1 MHKLIDQRHLAEARL
16 FAIALTFCG
25 GFTDAFTYIQCDH
38 TLAAAQTGNIVFLS
52 AALANHNLL
61 GVVDR
66 LASLIAF
73 IIGLAV
79 VSVFHAHIAHYWRVF
94 CLMPILVIGIIVGGL
109 PASFP
114 TYISVPAI
122 SFGLAMQNAAFTK
135 IEGLGYSSVFT
146 SGNIKKSVVAWS
158 EYYFHHDQS
167 QRQPALDYT
176 VIVIS
181 FALGAIASAQVQPIL
196 HMKTIW
202 LAVLIIL
209 IINITYY
216 LQKWSI
222 EGKQ

>member
-1 MHKLIDQRHLAEARL
+1 MHNLIDQHPLAEARL
-16 FAIALTFCG
+16 FAVALTFCG
-25 GFTDAFTYIQCDH
+25 GFTDAFTYIQCNH

-79 VSVFHAHIAHYWRVF
+79 VSIFHAHITHYWRVF
-94 CLMPILVIGIIVGGL
+94 CLIPIMIIGVIVGGL

-122 SFGLAMQNAAFTK
+122 SFGLAMQNAAFSK
-135 IEGLGYSSVFT
+135 IAGLGYSNVFT

-158 EYYFHHDQS
+158 EYYFHHDQH
-167 QRQPALDYT
+167 QRQPAIDYSA
-176 VIVIS
+176 IVVS
-181 FALGAIASAQVQPIL
+181 FTLGAIVSAQVQPFL

-202 LAVLIIL
+202 VAVLIIL
-209 IINITYY
+209 IINVTYY
-216 LQKWSI
+216 LKKWLI
-222 EGKQ
+222 EGQK

>member
-1 MHKLIDQRHLAEARL
+1 MHNLIDQGHLAEARL

-38 TLAAAQTGNIVFLS
+38 TLAAAQTGNIGFLS

-61 GVVDR
+61 GVIDR
-66 LASLIAF
+66 LASLVAF
-73 IIGLAV
+73 VIGLAV
-79 VSVFHAHIAHYWRVF
+79 VSVFHAHIVHYWRVF
-94 CLMPILVIGIIVGGL
+94 CLMPIEIIVGGL

-114 TYISVPAI
+114 TYISVPTI

-135 IEGLGYSSVFT
+135 IAGLGYSNAFS
-146 SGNIKKSVVAWS
+146 SGNLKKSVVAWS

-167 QRQPALDYT
+167 QRQPALDYSA
-176 VIVIS
+176 IVIS
-181 FALGAIASAQVQPIL
+181 FTLGAIISAQVQPLL

-202 LAVLIIL
+202 VAVLIIL
-209 IINITYY
+209 ITNVTYY

-222 EGKQ
+222 EGKK

>member
-1 MHKLIDQRHLAEARL
+1 MHKLIDQRHLPEARL

-25 GFTDAFTYIQCDH
+25 GFTDAFTYIQCNH

-73 IIGLAV
+73 IVGLAV
-79 VSVFHAHIAHYWRVF
+79 VSVFRTHIAHYWRVF

-109 PASFP
+109 PTSFP

-146 SGNIKKSVVAWS
+146 SGNLKKSVVAWS
-158 EYYFHHDQS
+158 EYYFRHDQS
-167 QRQPALDYT
+167 QRQPALDYS

-181 FALGAIASAQVQPIL
+181 FALGAIVSAQVQPFL

-209 IINITYY
+209 IINVTYY

-222 EGKQ
+222 EEKQ

>member
-1 MHKLIDQRHLAEARL
+1 MHNLIDQGHLAEARL
-16 FAIALTFCG
+16 FAIVLTFCG
-25 GFTDAFTYIQCDH
+25 GFTYIQCDH

-66 LASLIAF
+66 LASLVAF
-73 IIGLAV
+73 VIGLAV
-79 VSVFHAHIAHYWRVF
+79 VSVFHAHIVHYWRVF
-94 CLMPILVIGIIVGGL
+94 CLMPILIIGIVVGGL

-135 IEGLGYSSVFT
+135 IAGLGYSNAFN
-146 SGNIKKSVVAWS
+146 SGNLKKSVVAWS

-167 QRQPALDYT
+167 QRPPALDYSA
-176 VIVIS
+176 IVIS
-181 FALGAIASAQVQPIL
+181 FTLGAIVSAQVQPLL

-202 LAVLIIL
+202 VAVLIIL
-209 IINITYY
+209 ITNVTYY

-222 EGKQ
+222 EGKK

>member
-1 MHKLIDQRHLAEARL
+1 MHNLIDQGHLAEARL
-16 FAIALTFCG
+16 FAIVLTFCG
-25 GFTDAFTYIQCDH
+25 GFTYIQCDH

-66 LASLIAF
+66 LASLVAF
-73 IIGLAV
+73 VIGLAV
-79 VSVFHAHIAHYWRVF
+79 VSVFHAHIVHYWRVF
-94 CLMPILVIGIIVGGL
+94 CLMPILIIGIVVGGL

-135 IEGLGYSSVFT
+135 IAGLGYSNAFS
-146 SGNIKKSVVAWS
+146 SGNLKKSVVAWS

-167 QRQPALDYT
+167 QRPPALDYSA
-176 VIVIS
+176 IVIS
-181 FALGAIASAQVQPIL
+181 FTLGAIVSAQVQPLL

-202 LAVLIIL
+202 VAVLIIL
-209 IINITYY
+209 ITNVTYY

-222 EGKQ
+222 EGKK

>member
-1 MHKLIDQRHLAEARL
+1 MHNLIDQHPLAEARL
-16 FAIALTFCG
+16 FAVALTFCG
-25 GFTDAFTYIQCDH
+25 GFTDAFTYIQCNH

-79 VSVFHAHIAHYWRVF
+79 VSIFHAHITHYWRVF
-94 CLMPILVIGIIVGGL
+94 CLIPILIIGVIVGGL

-122 SFGLAMQNAAFTK
+122 SFGLAMQNAAFSK
-135 IEGLGYSSVFT
+135 IAGLGYSNVFT

-158 EYYFHHDQS
+158 EYYFHHDQH
-167 QRQPALDYT
+167 QRQPAIDYSA
-176 VIVIS
+176 IVVS
-181 FALGAIASAQVQPIL
+181 FTLGAIVSAQVQPFL

-202 LAVLIIL
+202 VAVLIIL
-209 IINITYY
+209 IINVTYY
-216 LQKWSI
+216 LKKWLI
-222 EGKQ
+222 EGQK

>member
-94 CLMPILVIGIIVGGL
+94 CLMPILVIGIIVG
-109 PASFP
+109 P

-181 FALGAIASAQVQPIL
+181 FALGAIVSAQVQPLL

-209 IINITYY
+209 IINVTYY

-222 EGKQ
+222 EGKK

>member
-25 GFTDAFTYIQCDH
+25 GFTDAFTYIPCDH

-209 IINITYY
+209 IINVTYY

>member
-73 IIGLAV
+73 IIVLAV

-209 IINITYY
+209 IINVTYY

>member
-1 MHKLIDQRHLAEARL
+1 MHNLIDQGHLAEARL
-16 FAIALTFCG
+16 FAIVLTFCG

-61 GVVDR
+61 GVIDR
-66 LASLIAF
+66 LASLVAF
-73 IIGLAV
+73 VIGLAV
-79 VSVFHAHIAHYWRVF
+79 VSVFHAHIVHYWRVF
-94 CLMPILVIGIIVGGL
+94 CLMPIGIVVGGL

-114 TYISVPAI
+114 TYISVPTI

-135 IEGLGYSSVFT
+135 IAGLGYSNAFS
-146 SGNIKKSVVAWS
+146 SGNLKKSVVAWS

-167 QRQPALDYT
+167 QRPPALDYSA
-176 VIVIS
+176 IVIS
-181 FALGAIASAQVQPIL
+181 FTLGAIVSAQVQPLL

-202 LAVLIIL
+202 VAVLIIL
-209 IINITYY
+209 ITNVTYY

-222 EGKQ
+222 EGKK

>member
-1 MHKLIDQRHLAEARL
+1 MHNLIDQGHLAEARL
-16 FAIALTFCG
+16 FAIVLTFCG
-25 GFTDAFTYIQCDH
+25 GFTYIQCDH

-61 GVVDR
+61 GVIDR
-66 LASLIAF
+66 LASLVAF
-73 IIGLAV
+73 VIGLAV
-79 VSVFHAHIAHYWRVF
+79 VSVFHAHIVHYWRVF
-94 CLMPILVIGIIVGGL
+94 CLMPILIIGIVVGGL

-135 IEGLGYSSVFT
+135 IAGLGYSNAFN
-146 SGNIKKSVVAWS
+146 SGNLKKSVVAWS

-167 QRQPALDYT
+167 QRPPALDYSA
-176 VIVIS
+176 IVIS
-181 FALGAIASAQVQPIL
+181 FTLGAIVSAQVQPLL

-202 LAVLIIL
+202 VAVLIIL
-209 IINITYY
+209 ITNVTYY

-222 EGKQ
+222 EGKK

>member
-1 MHKLIDQRHLAEARL
+1 MHKLIDQHHLAEARL

-79 VSVFHAHIAHYWRVF
+79 VSVFHAHIAHSWRVF
-94 CLMPILVIGIIVGGL
+94 CLMPILVIWIIVGGL

-209 IINITYY
+209 IINVTYY

>member
-1 MHKLIDQRHLAEARL
+1 MHNLIDQRPLAEARL

-25 GFTDAFTYIQCDH
+25 GFTDAFTYIQCNH

-66 LASLIAF
+66 LTSLIAF

-79 VSVFHAHIAHYWRVF
+79 VSIFHAHITHYWRVF
-94 CLMPILVIGIIVGGL
+94 CLIPILIIGVIVGGL

-122 SFGLAMQNAAFTK
+122 SFGLAMQNAAFNK
-135 IEGLGYSSVFT
+135 IAGLGYSNVFT

-158 EYYFHHDQS
+158 EYYFHHDQH
-167 QRQPALDYT
+167 QRQPAIDYSA
-176 VIVIS
+176 IVVS
-181 FALGAIASAQVQPIL
+181 FTLGAIVSAQVQPFL

-202 LAVLIIL
+202 VAVLIIL
-209 IINITYY
+209 IINVTYY
-216 LQKWSI
+216 LKKWLI
-222 EGKQ
+222 EGQK

>member
-1 MHKLIDQRHLAEARL
+1 MHNLIDQGHLAEARL
-16 FAIALTFCG
+16 FAIVLTFCG

-66 LASLIAF
+66 LASLVAF
-73 IIGLAV
+73 VIGLAV
-79 VSVFHAHIAHYWRVF
+79 VSVFHAHIVHYWRVF
-94 CLMPILVIGIIVGGL
+94 CLMPILIIGIVVSGL
-109 PASFP
+109 QASFP
-114 TYISVPAI
+114 TYISVPTI

-135 IEGLGYSSVFT
+135 IAGLGYSNAFS
-146 SGNIKKSVVAWS
+146 SGNLKKSVVAWS

-167 QRQPALDYT
+167 QRQPALDYSA
-176 VIVIS
+176 IVIS
-181 FALGAIASAQVQPIL
+181 FTLGAIVSAQVQPLL

-202 LAVLIIL
+202 VAVLIIL
-209 IINITYY
+209 ITNVTYY

-222 EGKQ
+222 EGKK

>member
-1 MHKLIDQRHLAEARL
+1 MHNLIDQGHLAEARL
-16 FAIALTFCG
+16 FAIVLTFCG
-25 GFTDAFTYIQCDH
+25 GFTYIQCDH
-38 TLAAAQTGNIVFLS
+38 ILAAAQTGNIVFLS

-66 LASLIAF
+66 LASLVAF
-73 IIGLAV
+73 VIGLAV
-79 VSVFHAHIAHYWRVF
+79 VSVFHAHIIHYWRFF
-94 CLMPILVIGIIVGGL
+94 CLMPILIIGIVVGGL

-135 IEGLGYSSVFT
+135 IAGLGYSNAFNSR
-146 SGNIKKSVVAWS
+146 NLKKSVVAWS

-167 QRQPALDYT
+167 QRPPALDYSA
-176 VIVIS
+176 IVIS
-181 FALGAIASAQVQPIL
+181 FTLGAIVSAQVQPLL

-202 LAVLIIL
+202 VAVLIIL
-209 IINITYY
+209 ITNVTYY

-222 EGKQ
+222 EGKK

>member
-181 FALGAIASAQVQPIL
+181 FALGAIISAQVQPIL

-209 IINITYY
+209 IINVTYY